1 MHVGEVDDR
10 TIEMMNRPRCG
21 VSDKLGTNRLV
32 RRKKR
37 YALQGMGQVST
48 KYQVLKSTF
57 TKIHIYIHEIKCR
70 I

>member
-37 YALQGMGQVST
+37 YALQGMVRQN
-48 KYQVLKSTF
+48 
-57 TKIHIYIHEIKCR
+57 
-70 I
+70 